1 MKAPENGGLSVAQVS
16 LQGRQVRALRCKKN
30 GGESKV
36 DELELETTINIQR
49 LGYEFL
55 DKPVIVGGLA
65 MEYYG
70 LRKHG
75 DDIDF
80 IVTERDYQ
88 RLKARFPNHR
98 KDVWGDF
105 GILVDGFELFRSI
118 YKFDHAHYALGAIE
132 LTNYQIVSIDLLFR
146 MKVFALGVAPKH
158 DGDVQLLKG
167 YYLQFQNRDY
177 QDYLDR
183 HIERYTSSEN
193 GIFMG
198 VNYDD
203 EN

>member
-1 MKAPENGGLSVAQVS
+1 MNEP
-16 LQGRQVRALRCKKN
+16 
-30 GGESKV
+30 
-36 DELELETTINIQR
+36 ELESIINIQK

-70 LRKHG
+70 LRRHG

-80 IVTERDYQ
+80 IVTDRDYQ
-88 RLKARFPNHR
+88 RLKFIFPDHR

-105 GILVDGFELFRSI
+105 GFMVNGFELFRSI
-118 YKFDHAHYALGAIE
+118 FKFDHAHYSQGAIE
-132 LTNYQIVSIDLLFR
+132 LANYKVVHVDMLFR
-146 MKVFALGVAPKH
+146 MKVFALGVAKKH
-158 DGDVQLLKG
+158 DHDVELLKD
-167 YYLQFQNRDY
+167 YYKRFQNRKY

-183 HIERYTSSEN
+183 HVDRYASSRD
-193 GIFMG
+193 GIFVG
-198 VNYDD
+198 IHYDD

>member
-1 MKAPENGGLSVAQVS
+1 M
-16 LQGRQVRALRCKKN
+16 
-30 GGESKV
+30 
-36 DELELETTINIQR
+36 DELELEMTINIQK

-80 IVTERDYQ
+80 IVTDRDYQ
-88 RLKARFPNHR
+88 RLKVKFPSNR

-118 YKFDHAHYALGAIE
+118 YKFDYAHYSLGAIE
-132 LTNYQIVSIDLLFR
+132 LMNYKIVSIDMLFR
-146 MKVFALGVAPKH
+146 MKVFAIGVAQKH
-158 DGDVQLLKG
+158 DSDVQLLKE
-167 YYLQFQNRDY
+167 YYQRFQNREY
-177 QDYLDR
+177 QNYLDR
-183 HIERYTSSEN
+183 HIDRYITSEN
-193 GIFMG
+193 GIFFG
-198 VNYDD
+198 ISYDD
-203 EN
+203 AM

>member
-1 MKAPENGGLSVAQVS
+1 MNE
-16 LQGRQVRALRCKKN
+16 C
-30 GGESKV
+30 
-36 DELELETTINIQR
+36 ELEAAIDIQR

-80 IVTERDYQ
+80 IVTDRDYQ
-88 RLKARFPNHR
+88 RLKTKFPQHR

-105 GILVDGFELFRSI
+105 GILVAGFELFRSI
-118 YKFDHAHYALGAIE
+118 YKFDHAHYSMGAIE
-132 LTNYQIVSIDLLFR
+132 LTNYKIVNIDLLFR
-146 MKVFALGVAPKH
+146 MKVFAIGVAEKH
-158 DGDVQLLKG
+158 DRDVQLLKE
-167 YYLQFQNRDY
+167 YYQRFQNREY

-183 HIERYTSSEN
+183 HIDRYLASKN
-193 GIFMG
+193 GIFVG
-198 VNYDD
+198 ITYDD
-203 EN
+203 AN

>member
-1 MKAPENGGLSVAQVS
+1 ME
-16 LQGRQVRALRCKKN
+16 
-30 GGESKV
+30 ET
-36 DELELETTINIQR
+36 ELEKIIDLPR
-49 LGYEFL
+49 LDYEFL

-88 RLKARFPNHR
+88 RLKVRFPDHR

-105 GILVDGFELFRSI
+105 GILVNGFELFRSI
-118 YKFDHAHYALGAIE
+118 YKFDHSHYSLGARE
-132 LTNYQIVSIDLLFR
+132 LTHYKMVGLDMLFR
-146 MKVFALGVAPKH
+146 MKVFALGVADKH
-158 DGDVQLLKG
+158 DADVQLLKE
-167 YYLQFQNRDY
+167 YYQQFQNERY
-177 QDYLDR
+177 RSYLDR

-193 GIFMG
+193 GIFFDIH
-198 VNYDD
+198 YDD
-203 EN
+203 EL